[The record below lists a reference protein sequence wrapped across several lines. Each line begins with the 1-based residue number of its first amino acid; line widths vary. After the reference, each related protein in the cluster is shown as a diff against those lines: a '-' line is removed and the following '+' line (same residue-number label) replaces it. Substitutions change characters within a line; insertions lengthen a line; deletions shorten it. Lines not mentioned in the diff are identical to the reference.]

1 MMNRIGMHLAVIGVL
16 AVAAAADDWTHYAQ
30 SSSRVSAVPLA
41 LRPDTGIGGVEWTA
55 STGPSGQSLEFL
67 GQSSVVQSGDHVLA
81 LGWVGGVFAAIDV
94 RRADGSVRW
103 FTPIAAPALD
113 SWSSPAIDTIN
124 ETVIVATGRQVRALA
139 LSDGA
144 IRWTVSTNRDIANAS
159 PLVTT
164 DRGPADRA
172 FITDFGF
179 SSIPGRLYCINVDP
193 FHAAL
198 NPYTPGQLVWSK
210 TIGHISGASPTL
222 AGDKVL
228 IATGD
233 GRILAFPVD
242 AAAPPEPVWESS
254 NPTGLGFF
262 GAVAVRGNYAFA
274 ASYSF
279 YGGQTSANLVKLNVN
294 TGVLIWSTPCN
305 RTDAAPIPL
314 ANGAIL
320 LSGGIAGF
328 GSTPSLELFADVGN
342 SAILI
347 WDTALAGGP
356 AVGYWM
362 HTPIA
367 IESEHGYQ
375 VLVSTP
381 PAGDPYGPSSSTLR
395 LNLSKSPS
403 DPAFVIQTLSGSG
416 VSALGGGG
424 KLFGIGPQGLVARL
438 VPMSICPADFDQSG
452 SVDFF
457 DIIAYLDAFSAASL
471 VADVNGDGLVNFF
484 DLQVFLGLY
493 TAGCS

>member
-1 MMNRIGMHLAVIGVL
+1 MMHRITFHLAAIGAL
-16 AVAAAADDWTHYAQ
+16 AVATRADDWTHYAQ
-30 SSSRVSAVPLA
+30 NSSRLAAVPLA
-41 LRPDTGIGGVEWTA
+41 LRPDAPIGAVDWTA
-55 STGPSGQSLEFL
+55 TTGPSGQSLAFL
-67 GQSSVVQSGDHVLA
+67 GQSSIVQCGDHVVA

-113 SWSSPAIDTIN
+113 SWASPAIDTSN
-124 ETVIVATGRQVRALA
+124 QTVIVATGRQVRAIALA
-139 LSDGA
+139 DGA
-144 IRWTVSTNRDIANAS
+144 ILWTASTTRDIANAS

-164 DRGPADRA
+164 DRGAADRV

-179 SSIPGRLYCINVDP
+179 TSVPGRLYCINVDP
-193 FHAAL
+193 FDAAI
-198 NPYTPGQLVWSK
+198 NPYAPGQVVWSR
-210 TIGHISGASPTL
+210 TIGQISGATPAL
-222 AGDKVL
+222 ASDKVI

-242 AAAPPEPVWESS
+242 ATAPPEPAWERS

-262 GAVAVRGNYAFA
+262 GTVAVRGNYAYA

-279 YGGQTSANLVKLNVN
+279 YGGQTSANLVKLNVH
-294 TGVLIWSTPCN
+294 TGSLVWSTPCN

-314 ANGAIL
+314 ANGTIL
-320 LSGGIAGF
+320 LSGGISGF
-328 GSTPSLELFADVGN
+328 GSAPSLELFADLGG
-342 SAILI
+342 SAFLM
-347 WDTALAGGP
+347 WDTMLSGGP
-356 AVGYWM
+356 SVGYWM
-362 HTPIA
+362 HTPVA
-367 IESEHGYQ
+367 IESSHGYQ

-395 LNLSKSPS
+395 LDLSKLPS
-403 DPAFVIQTLSGSG
+403 DPAFVLQTLPGSG

-424 KLFGIGPQGLVARL
+424 RMFGLGPAGLVART
-438 VPMSICPADFDQSG
+438 VPMSACPADFNDNG

-457 DIIAYLDAFSAASL
+457 DIIAYLEAFSAGATA
-471 VADVNGDGLVNFF
+471 ADTNGDGIINFF
-484 DLQVFLGLY
+484 DLQMFLGLY